1 MKDTDTDTLEERLA
15 LMSDA
20 EKAHFKQVILELVK
34 CYGPGPEHALILF
47 NGSDTLGGVVTLN
60 CDAME
65 AAQMLLQAND
75 FFGFLNTIDAPP
87 KEAFN

>member
-1 MKDTDTDTLEERLA
+1 MKDEDALEKQLA
-15 LMSDA
+15 LMSDD
-20 EKAHFKQVILELVK
+20 EKAHFKMVILELVK
-34 CYGPGPEHALILF
+34 CYGPVPEQALILF
-47 NGSDTLGGVVTLN
+47 NSSEKLGGVVTLN
-60 CDAME
+60 CDEME

>member
-1 MKDTDTDTLEERLA
+1 MKDEDTLEKQLV
-15 LMSDA
+15 LMSDD
-20 EKAHFKQVILELVK
+20 EKAHFKMVILELVK
-34 CYGPGPEHALILF
+34 CYGPGPEKALILF
-47 NGSDTLGGVVTLN
+47 NGSEQLGGVVTLN

-65 AAQMLLQAND
+65 AAQMLVEAND